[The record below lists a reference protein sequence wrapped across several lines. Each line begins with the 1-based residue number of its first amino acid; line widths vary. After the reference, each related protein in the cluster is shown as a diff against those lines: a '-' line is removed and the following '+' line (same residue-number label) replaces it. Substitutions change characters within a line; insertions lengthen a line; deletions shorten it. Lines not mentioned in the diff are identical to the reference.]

1 MAFRSSAAAVSFGQ
15 RPIWV
20 EFAARS
26 SSTLH
31 HRRAGN
37 TSNNNNNNKSSGGGD
52 GRDPTSAAYKHS
64 QPFVK
69 TRLESGEWDPKRRD
83 PLYRPKFQSTAKI
96 LHADDFA
103 RRPKVGF
110 TGEFENFHDAMVTL
124 SHLGDKQQT
133 EVYRAYL
140 DFMLSVDHHAAGR
153 TSHEYV
159 YRVLAQKFKM
169 TAERIAGIV
178 LLKHNEERLKDE
190 GVPMD
195 VETQQFMDD
204 KFNKEIAD
212 AYMCTGERPPAEFTE
227 DPVGMDGSSAPD
239 KSYVHISDL
248 ADMDKLAE
256 QMTVR
261 EAARARLIIDGHIY
275 KEDLDDEAVE
285 LPMDKA
291 TRKLLRQKERIAQQM
306 AADTTVEEQRRRGGA
321 MEPPWPTVSRKGKGK
336 QRPRWR
342 YVAQIVDTQAVR
354 GKKSYVNNSPENT
367 LVELDNELRPGTLAD
382 CKTVSWK
389 PKRDNLDHLIEPV
402 RKAWLDR
409 TVRNQINAWGTSQRI
424 TEDAAEVLAAAE
436 DENSSKS
443 NEGVDS
449 ASDTSQG
456 LETKNEEESLTVDAE
471 SETDKTEDTVAEDDS
486 TDKSQDSPETN
497 KDDGNK

>member
-1 MAFRSSAAAVSFGQ
+1 MIR
-15 RPIWV
+15 
-20 EFAARS
+20 FATRS
-26 SSTLH
+26 SSSTGM
-31 HRRAGN
+31 HRRGN
-37 TSNNNNNNKSSGGGD
+37 TNSNNSAGD
-52 GRDPTSAAYKHS
+52 DGDPTSAAYKHS

-69 TRLESGEWDPKRRD
+69 TRLEAGEWDPQRRD

-133 EVYRAYL
+133 EVYQAYL

-195 VETQQFMDD
+195 TETQQIMDD

-212 AYMCTGERPPAEFTE
+212 AYQCTKERPPAEFTE
-227 DPVGMDGSSAPD
+227 DPVGMDGSLAPD
-239 KSYVHISDL
+239 KRYCDVSEL
-248 ADMDKLAE
+248 ADLDKLAE

-275 KEDLDDEAVE
+275 KEDLDDEAVV

-291 TRKLLRQKERIAQQM
+291 TRKLLRQKERIAQQV
-306 AADTTVEEQRRRGGA
+306 AADAVVEEQRRRGAA
-321 MEPPWPTVSRKGKGK
+321 MEPPWPKVSHSKGKGK
-336 QRPRWR
+336 QRARWR
-342 YVAQIVDTQAVR
+342 YVAQIVDTQAIR

-367 LVELDNELRPGTLAD
+367 LVELDNDLRPGTLAD

-389 PKRDNLDHLIEPV
+389 PKRDNLDHLIAPV

-409 TVRNQINAWGTSQRI
+409 TVRNKINAWGTSQRI
-424 TEDAAEVLAAAE
+424 TEDSAEVIAAIMN
-436 DENSSKS
+436 ENSSKDS
-443 NEGVDS
+443 DGVDS
-449 ASDTSQG
+449 AADTSQG
-456 LETKNEEESLTVDAE
+456 MEGTNEDESLHVGAEAETDRIEDTAAEEE
-471 SETDKTEDTVAEDDS
+471 EDDS
-486 TDKSQDSPETN
+486 TDKSQDSSKTN
-497 KDDGNK
+497 KDDGDK